1 MKRRS
6 PLAIVITGCIAISAA
21 NRAGAQ
27 NWPQW
32 RGANR
37 DAKVTGFKAP
47 ATWPKELTQ
56 KWKVT
61 VGEGPSS
68 PALVDGELYVIG
80 RQEGN
85 EVVRCLDAA
94 TGNEIWQDKYDAPP
108 PMGPAAAF
116 SGPRSSPTV
125 ADGKVITLGVHG
137 TLTCYDAA
145 NGNKLWRKDGFEGGL
160 PRFDPASS
168 PIVMDGVCI
177 AQVGGDRGGGIV
189 AYDLA
194 TGDEKWKWT
203 GDGPAY
209 ASPAVLTID
218 GEKAIVA
225 VTASKLVAI
234 NAADGKNLWQTSYT
248 QGRYNAATPIVAG
261 QTVIYAGPT
270 SGITAVS
277 MEKDGDAL
285 AAKPRW
291 KNPDNSLM
299 YNTPVLHDGWLYGI
313 SNLNSLFCVNAE
325 TGESAWSAPLGQPAG
340 GAPPASASGE
350 KKAEASA
357 DSAKKADAPV
367 AAADQKAGDKKG
379 GPGGPPGGPGMRG
392 GKGMRGGMRGGMG
405 GGGYGSVV
413 DAGKVLVALI
423 PSGQLVVFEPN
434 EKEFK
439 QIASYKVAD
448 GDAYAYPILS
458 GNKIFVRDK
467 DSLVA
472 WTIE

>member
-1 MKRRS
+1 MKTAS
-6 PLAIVITGCIAISAA
+6 YWAFSLVACLTISIANWAA
-21 NRAGAQ
+21 AQ

-32 RGANR
+32 RGPNR
-37 DAKVTGFKAP
+37 DAKATGFTPP

-61 VGEGPSS
+61 VGNGPSS
-68 PALVDGELYVIG
+68 PALVDGKLYVIG
-80 RQEGN
+80 RQGSD

-94 TGNEIWQDKYDAPP
+94 TGDEVWSDKYSAQP
-108 PMGPAAAF
+108 PMGPAAEF

-125 ADGKVITLGVHG
+125 GEGKVVTLGVHG
-137 TLTCYDAA
+137 TLTCYDASK
-145 NGNKLWRKDGFEGGL
+145 GNIIWRKEGYGDGAL

-168 PIVMDGVCI
+168 PIIMNGHCI
-177 AQVGGDRGGGIV
+177 AQVGGEQKGGIL

-194 TGDEKWKWT
+194 SGDERWSWT

-209 ASPAVLTID
+209 SSPVVLTID
-218 GEKAIVA
+218 GDKAIVA
-225 VTASKLVAI
+225 VTANKLVAI
-234 NAADGKNLWQTSYT
+234 SAADGKTLWQTSYS
-248 QGRYNAATPIVAG
+248 QGRYNAATPIIAG
-261 QTVIYAGPT
+261 QTVIYAGPS
-270 SGITAVS
+270 SGMTAVS
-277 MEKDGDAL
+277 MEKEGDAL
-285 AAKPRW
+285 KASPRW

-299 YNTPVLHDGWLYGI
+299 YNTPVLRDGWLYGI

-325 TGESAWSAPLGQPAG
+325 SGESAWSAPMGQPAG
-340 GAPPASASGE
+340 GTGPTASGE
-350 KKAEASA
+350 KKSDQPATE
-357 DSAKKADAPV
+357 KKSET
-367 AAADQKAGDKKG
+367 AAADQKSDEKKG
-379 GPGGPPGGPGMRG
+379 EPGGPGPGMKGMKG
-392 GKGMRGGMRGGMG
+392 GKGMGMRGGMRGGMG

-413 DAGKVLVALI
+413 DAGKVLVAMI

-439 QIASYKVAD
+439 QIASYKVAE